1 SYIVVFFGNGNG
13 IKGTEMA
20 VARSTDG
27 GRTYPSETFFNFQ
40 GGANHFNDKP
50 MITADTNAASA
61 FRGRIYVA
69 GGAAPG
75 GNTPG
80 GGLLGARSSDHGAS
94 FSIARVD
101 ATNGPG
107 KAIGAS
113 PAVGPNGEVYVAWND
128 FQANTIGFNRSL
140 DGGVTWGTPVVIAAK
155 VIPF

>member
-1 SYIVVFFGNGNG
+1 GTNDHRFGSDPSLAFDTSGNVFYSYIVVFFGNGNG

-40 GGANHFNDKP
+40 GGANHFNNKP
-50 MITADTNAASA
+50 TITADTNAASA
-61 FRGRIYVA
+61 FRDNIYVA
-69 GGAAPG
+69 WDAASG
-75 GNTPG
+75 GNTTG
-80 GGLLGARSSDHGAS
+80 GGLLVARSSDHGAS

-128 FQANTIGFNRSL
+128 
-140 DGGVTWGTPVVIAAK
+140 
-155 VIPF
+155 